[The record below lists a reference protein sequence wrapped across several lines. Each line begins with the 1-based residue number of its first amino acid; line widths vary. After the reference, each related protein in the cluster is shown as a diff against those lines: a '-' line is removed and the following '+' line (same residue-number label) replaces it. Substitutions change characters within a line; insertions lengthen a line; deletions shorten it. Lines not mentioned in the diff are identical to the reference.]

1 MTIPRTRGEASAM
14 LGVAHDAGPTIV
26 NDRHRRLAQLFHPD
40 VNPGVGSAG
49 LRMQEINAARELLL
63 GEDATPATAI
73 DPTPARGAR
82 PRERST
88 ALSPE
93 ARAREQRIGRTM
105 HELPYGVYVLGT
117 VRDGDPNVM
126 VADWVMQ
133 VSHKPRLV
141 VAAFEQDAT
150 SLANIR
156 ASRVFTVNLLAQDN
170 GINLASAFLQ
180 PKDGS
185 KIGGRSGDAAA
196 IRDKLDGVDYDTTPD
211 GCPILRE
218 THAWCACEAEE
229 FFAVGDHV
237 LVTARVI
244 DGALLGEG
252 EPLTSVYT
260 GWTYGG

>member
-1 MTIPRTRGEASAM
+1 MTIPRTHVEACAM
-14 LGVAHDAGPTIV
+14 LGVAHDADPSIV
-26 NDRHRRLAQLFHPD
+26 TDRHRRLSQLFHPD
-40 VNPGVGSAG
+40 VNPGVSSAG

-63 GEDATPATAI
+63 GEKAAPNEV
-73 DPTPARGAR
+73 DPTPARTAR

-93 ARAREQRIGRTM
+93 ARAREQRVSRTM

-141 VAAFEQDAT
+141 AAAFEQDAT

-156 ASRVFTVNLLAQDN
+156 ASRVFTVNLLAQETGMD
-170 GINLASAFLQ
+170 LASAFLQ

-185 KIGGRSGDAAA
+185 KISGRSGDAAA
-196 IRDKLDGVDYDTTPD
+196 IRNKLDGVDYDTTPD
-211 GCPILRE
+211 GCPILHD

-237 LVTARVI
+237 LVTGRVI
-244 DGALLGEG
+244 DGALIGED
-252 EPLTSVYT
+252 EALTSVYT